1 MEAIIMP
8 MESSLAD
15 QVTRALLSHV
25 TSVAVQREVKCL
37 VLTIETAVPLTLS

>member
-8 MESSLAD
+8 MESSLLD

-25 TSVAVQREVKCL
+25 TSVAAQRAVICM
-37 VLTIETAVPLTLS
+37 VLTIETAMALT